1 MSEGGAELPRS
12 FVHFVLEPFY
22 KIMAVSISEEKAQ
35 LSPILSRLGV
45 YLNKKDYH
53 MDIKPLVKLI
63 LRKLLG
69 DLSCVIDSLVH
80 CVPNAAD
87 STATKVKHFYQGEDG
102 HTLTKCDPKGPL
114 SVSITKLFNNE
125 AAQTFYAFGRVMSGT
140 LKAGQMVKVLGE
152 NYTQEEEE
160 DMIVKKA
167 TKLWLLQAGG
177 RFRI

>member
-1 MSEGGAELPRS
+1 MKPQKPLNTIDPLVFAKFLWGELYYDEATRKFKRKAMSEGGAELPRS

-140 LKAGQMVKVLGE
+140 LKAG
-152 NYTQEEEE
+152 
-160 DMIVKKA
+160 
-167 TKLWLLQAGG
+167 
-177 RFRI
+177 